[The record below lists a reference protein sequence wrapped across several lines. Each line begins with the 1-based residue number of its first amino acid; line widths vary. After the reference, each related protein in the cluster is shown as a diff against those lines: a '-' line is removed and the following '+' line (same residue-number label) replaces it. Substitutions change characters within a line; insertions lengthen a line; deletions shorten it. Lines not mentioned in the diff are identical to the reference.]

1 MTNKRMEITRKSFEQ
16 IPFWTELTEEE
27 KQLIQRN
34 AFLRRYEKGAFVY
47 GGADECLGMLLLL
60 KGRLRTS
67 LLSDEGREVTLFNLH
82 PGEICVLSASCIIS
96 EITFD
101 TGMTAEKVSDILVIP
116 SGTIDCLQSRNIHV
130 KCFLYELAIG
140 RFSDVMW
147 SMQQIMFKR
156 LDQRLARFLVEEY
169 ERTGVKNIYITH
181 DQIAVHISSA
191 REAVARML
199 KRFAEAGLVELKR
212 GEIKLENI
220 DEIKKLL

>member
-1 MTNKRMEITRKSFEQ
+1 MLFC
-16 IPFWTELTEEE
+16 
-27 KQLIQRN
+27 
-34 AFLRRYEKGAFVY
+34 AGYEKGAFVFTE
-47 GGADECLGMLLLL
+47 ALMNVWECFCC
-60 KGRLRTS
+60 LRAGS
-67 LLSDEGREVTLFNLH
+67 EHLCFRDKGREVTLFNLY

-116 SGTIDCLQSRNIHV
+116 SGIIDCLQSRNIHV

-156 LDQRLARFLVEEY
+156 LDQRLAGFLVEEY
-169 ERTGVKNIYITH
+169 ERTGAKNIYITH

-212 GEIKLENI
+212 GEIKIENI

>member
-1 MTNKRMEITRKSFEQ
+1 
-16 IPFWTELTEEE
+16 
-27 KQLIQRN
+27 
-34 AFLRRYEKGAFVY
+34 
-47 GGADECLGMLLLL
+47 
-60 KGRLRTS
+60 
-67 LLSDEGREVTLFNLH
+67 
-82 PGEICVLSASCIIS
+82 
-96 EITFD
+96 
-101 TGMTAEKVSDILVIP
+101 MTAEKVSDILVIP

-156 LDQRLARFLVEEY
+156 LDQRLAGFLVEEY

>member
-1 MTNKRMEITRKSFEQ
+1 M
-16 IPFWTELTEEE
+16 
-27 KQLIQRN
+27 
-34 AFLRRYEKGAFVY
+34 
-47 GGADECLGMLLLL
+47 
-60 KGRLRTS
+60 
-67 LLSDEGREVTLFNLH
+67 
-82 PGEICVLSASCIIS
+82 
-96 EITFD
+96 
-101 TGMTAEKVSDILVIP
+101 
-116 SGTIDCLQSRNIHV
+116 

-156 LDQRLARFLVEEY
+156 LDQRLAGFLVEEY

-191 REAVARML
+191 RETVARML

>member
-1 MTNKRMEITRKSFEQ
+1 M
-16 IPFWTELTEEE
+16 
-27 KQLIQRN
+27 
-34 AFLRRYEKGAFVY
+34 
-47 GGADECLGMLLLL
+47 LL

-156 LDQRLARFLVEEY
+156 LDQRLAGFLVEEY

>member
-47 GGADECLGMLLLL
+47 GGAVECLGMLLLL

-116 SGTIDCLQSRNIHV
+116 SGIIDCLQSRNIHV
-130 KCFLYELAIG
+130 KWRLGDSRMSCGPCSRLCLKGSTSVLQDFLL
-140 RFSDVMW
+140 R
-147 SMQQIMFKR
+147 SMK
-156 LDQRLARFLVEEY
+156 EPE
-169 ERTGVKNIYITH
+169 
-181 DQIAVHISSA
+181 
-191 REAVARML
+191 
-199 KRFAEAGLVELKR
+199 
-212 GEIKLENI
+212 
-220 DEIKKLL
+220 